1 MRSRTTSTM
10 RPITASLRPE
20 YGDRDDLRALIDDVH
35 ARDMKLMLDGVFNHT
50 GRRSPRFAEASTDEA
65 SEYREWYT
73 FDERQP
79 NGYKAWYDVANLP
92 ELNLENHEVRG
103 YLWEDEDSVMKSFRR
118 RGRLAS
124 RRRVRHRLRVPAPTH
139 AGSARVQARQR
150 DHRRDLE
157 YPRTG
162 HSVDGLMNFHLRAIV
177 LTLARG
183 EIPGTPVT

>member
-1 MRSRTTSTM
+1 MGADVVYLN
-10 RPITASLRPE
+10 PIPDALTNHKYDATDYRIVAPE
-20 YGDRDDLRALIDDVH
+20 YGDRDDLRTLIDDVH

-103 YLWEDEDSVMKSFRR
+103 YLWEDEDSVMKSFLAD
-118 RGRLAS
+118 GADGWRLDVAYDIGFEYLRNS
-124 RRRVRHRLRVPAPTH
+124 RRKRTSSSPA
-139 AGSARVQARQR
+139 ARSSARSGAT
-150 DHRRDLE
+150 
-157 YPRTG
+157 PRTG
-162 HSVDGLMNFHLRAIV
+162 RTP
-177 LTLARG
+177 LTG
-183 EIPGTPVT
+183 